1 MLLFY
6 DHILM
11 TNVFSHTRIVA
22 FYFLINFINFHRCRP
37 PWTDP
42 RKMFGSPTSN
52 EVDKTNT
59 GTGVTGSN
67 PNNSP
72 STTANG
78 VTANGQTIDTLDGN
92 NGNAVSPGTYREN
105 LTLHDALVA
114 ADAKRTPSYSSDLH
128 FLGIIM

>member
-1 MLLFY
+1 
-6 DHILM
+6 M
-11 TNVFSHTRIVA
+11 TNIFFSNQDCCIL
-22 FYFLINFINFHRCRP
+22 FFLLNFINFHRCRP

-92 NGNAVSPGTYREN
+92 NGNAVSPGTYREY
-105 LTLHDALVA
+105 LTEHDALVA
-114 ADAKRTPSYSSDLH
+114 ADTKKTPSYCSDIH